1 MISSR
6 QLVAAAVAVLAA
18 LAVAAPVAGASAA
31 TTALPAAGGL
41 AAGGSPGVGAV
52 PFGAGNCGTATSLG
66 VAAQGGG
73 NQTLVCVG
81 AGPVFV
87 GPSVGQ
93 IATVMGPI
101 IIGPAV
107 VGATGVA
114 AGSVLIR

>member
-6 QLVAAAVAVLAA
+6 KLVAAAVAALAA
-18 LAVAAPVAGASAA
+18 LAVAAPVAGASAP
-31 TTALPAAGGL
+31 TTT
-41 AAGGSPGVGAV
+41 GSCA
-52 PFGAGNCGTATSLG
+52 TATALG
-66 VAAQGGG
+66 VAAQPGG

-101 IIGPAV
+101 IIGPTFI
-107 VGATGVA
+107 GALGVS

>member
-6 QLVAAAVAVLAA
+6 QLVAAVVAVLAA
-18 LAVAAPVAGASAA
+18 LAVAVPVAGASAA
-31 TTALPAAGGL
+31 TAAGSCST
-41 AAGGSPGVGAV
+41 AA
-52 PFGAGNCGTATSLG
+52 SLG
-66 VAAQGGG
+66 VAAQPGGT
-73 NQTLVCVG
+73 QTLVCVG

-107 VGATGVA
+107 IGATGVS